1 MQVNICM
8 PSSENKET
16 YHINPNLVIS
26 VYKRNGRYFLNTVD
40 GDINNIDRESYD
52 RIVAWME
59 QA

>member
-8 PSSENKET
+8 PSTESKET
-16 YHINPNLVIS
+16 YHINPCS
-26 VYKRNGRYFLNTVD
+26 VVSVHEHNGRYFLNTVD

-59 QA
+59 RQ